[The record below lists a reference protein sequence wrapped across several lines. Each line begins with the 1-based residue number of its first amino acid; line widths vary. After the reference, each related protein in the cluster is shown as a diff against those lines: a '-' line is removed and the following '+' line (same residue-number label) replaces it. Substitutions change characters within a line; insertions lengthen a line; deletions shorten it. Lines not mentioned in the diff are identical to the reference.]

1 MPSGRTE
8 IDMHND
14 NRGFLSTIETYV
26 DMFINLVAFLI
37 AYVITILIEGEATL
51 NFESPYTVSIVFV
64 NVLFASFIYHAFNVY
79 RVTRYM
85 GKFHSFLEIFRV
97 NFVYFGVM
105 IFIAALWDIREG
117 YGNFVIVWLAAA
129 AVLSTVFLTAKR
141 QAIKLFLRSRNRK
154 NYNLKK
160 VIIVGD
166 NSKTAADYVKAVQSN
181 PNYGIMV
188 LGHVG
193 DKIDPIVGTEK
204 LGTFKDFA
212 KILDK
217 YHPTDVVF
225 AIDSYD
231 KWRLIK
237 LVNMCDDRCVKVYFL
252 PVIYGFFK
260 HSRQIENVGSMPVI
274 NIHSTPLDNGAN
286 ALAKRIVDII
296 GSLVLILLTSPFMI
310 FAAIG
315 VAISSPGPIFFKQT
329 RVGKLGKK
337 FTMLK
342 FRSMRVNTGSNDT
355 WTTDEDVRKTKFGT
369 FLRRTAIDELP
380 QLFNVLGGSMS
391 LVGPRPELPVFVEH
405 FKEEIPLYMVKHYV
419 KPGITGLAQIKG
431 LRGDTSVEDRIHEDI
446 EYIEHWSLWLDIMIL
461 LKTPFKAFNKNE
473 KYVEAKKSG
482 ETKPEAV
489 AATSAVAEKA
499 TPAAF
504 AHPASE
510 EHAILT
516 GKKILYAASSMSHIE
531 SFHLEYIDRLRKAG
545 NEVFVMARGEGADFN
560 IPFQKQ
566 FFSSKNTYARKK
578 IKEIV
583 LAENFDLIITH
594 TTLASFHIRLAVPSR
609 CRPRIVNMV
618 HGYLFSQNSG
628 FIKRNVLLLCEKLV
642 RRKTDAIIVMNKDDM
657 RIAKRNHLSSGK
669 VYFCRGLGVKP
680 KLAKKTPKEVREEL
694 NSQNNYNL
702 TFAGELSGRKN
713 QKFLISSMPRIKEFI
728 PHAKL
733 WLIGDGDKREELV
746 ELAKKL
752 GVENEVLFLG
762 KRENVGDYV
771 NAADIYV
778 SASKSEGLPFNIVE
792 AMLLG
797 KTVLATRR
805 KGQEDI
811 IVSNKSGYL
820 FEIDKSDEFAE
831 SVKLIHDGIK
841 KLDENEIKA
850 RGHEYSYDEV
860 FEETLQIMMEASS
873 ERQDFKNLK

>member
-1 MPSGRTE
+1 
-8 IDMHND
+8 MHND

-51 NFESPYTVSIVFV
+51 TFESPYTVSIIFV
-64 NVLFASFIYHAFNVY
+64 NILLASFVYHVFNMY
-79 RVTRYM
+79 RKTRYM
-85 GKFHSFLEIFRV
+85 GKFHSFPEIFRA
-97 NFVYFGVM
+97 NFIYFGIM
-105 IFIAALWDIREG
+105 LLIAALWNVREG
-117 YGNFVIVWLAAA
+117 YGHFAIVWLAIT
-129 AVLSTVFLTAKR
+129 AVLSTAFLTFKR
-141 QAIKLFLRSRNRK
+141 HVIKVVIRSRNRK

-166 NSKTAADYVKAVQSN
+166 NSKTAADYVKEVQSN
-181 PNYGIMV
+181 PNYGIIV

-212 KILDK
+212 KVLDK

-260 HSRQIENVGSMPVI
+260 HSRQIENVGSIPVI

-286 ALAKRIVDII
+286 AMLKRIVDIL
-296 GSLVLILLTSPFMI
+296 GSLFLIFLTAPFMI
-310 FAAIG
+310 FAAVG

-473 KYVEAKKSG
+473 KYVDEKKNAETVSETPQEAASI
-482 ETKPEAV
+482 PA
-489 AATSAVAEKA
+489 S
-499 TPAAF
+499 TPAVSF
-504 AHPASE
+504 DKEICDEPAK
-510 EHAILT
+510 LT
-516 GKKILYAASSMSHIE
+516 GKKILYAASSMAHIN

-545 NEVFVMARGEGADFN
+545 NVVLVMARGDGADFN

-566 FFSSKNTYARKK
+566 FFSSKNTYARRK

-594 TTLASFHIRLAVPSR
+594 TTLAAFHIRLAVPQR
-609 CRPRIVNMV
+609 QRPRIVNMV

-628 FIKRNVLLLCEKLV
+628 FIKRSVLLFCEKLV

-657 RIAKRNHLSSGK
+657 RIAKRNRLSSGK

-680 KLAKKTPKEVREEL
+680 KLAERTPKEVREEL
-694 NSQNNYNL
+694 GSKHNYNL
-702 TFAGELSGRKN
+702 AFAGELSGRKN

-733 WLIGDGDKREELV
+733 WLIGDGDKREELS

-762 KRENVGDYV
+762 RRENVGDYV

-792 AMLLG
+792 AMMLG

-841 KLDENEIKA
+841 KLDENDIKA

-860 FEETLQIMMEASS
+860 FEETLQIMMEAAN
-873 ERQDFKNLK
+873 ERADFKHSK

>member
-1 MPSGRTE
+1 
-8 IDMHND
+8 MHNE

-26 DMFINLVAFLI
+26 DMLINLLAFLI
-37 AYVITILIEGEATL
+37 AYVITVLITGEAKIT
-51 NFESPYTVSIVFV
+51 FDSPYMVSIIFL
-64 NVLFASFIYHAFNVY
+64 NVLLISFVYHMFNIYRASRY
-79 RVTRYM
+79 R
-85 GKFHSFLEIFRV
+85 GNFHSFTEIFRA
-97 NFVYFGVM
+97 NFVYFAIM
-105 IFIAALWDIREG
+105 LLIAALWNVREG
-117 YGNFVIVWLAAA
+117 YSGFVLWWLGIAAF
-129 AVLSTVFLTAKR
+129 LSTAFLTFKR
-141 QAIKLFLRSRNRK
+141 HTIKVVLRSRNR
-154 NYNLKK
+154 NHSHLKK

-166 NSKTAADYVKAVQSN
+166 NSQTAADYVKQVQSN

-193 DKIDPIVGTEK
+193 DKIDPVVGTEK

-237 LVNMCDDRCVKVYFL
+237 LVNMCDDRCIKVYFL

-260 HSRQIENVGSMPVI
+260 HSRQIENVGGLPII

-286 ALAKRIVDII
+286 ALMKRIVDIF
-296 GSLVLILLTSPFMI
+296 GSLFLILLTSPFMI

-315 VAISSPGPIFFKQT
+315 VYFSSPGPIFFKQT

-342 FRSMRVNTGSNDT
+342 FRSMRVNSGSNDT

-446 EYIEHWSLWLDIMIL
+446 DYIEHWTLWLDIMIL

-473 KYVEAKKSG
+473 KYVDSKKSRD
-482 ETKPEAV
+482 
-489 AATSAVAEKA
+489 AAPKA
-499 TPAAF
+499 TAAVL
-504 AHPASE
+504 E
-510 EHAILT
+510 EKKPTVTEKPIETDEQIGLS
-516 GKKILYAASSMSHIE
+516 GKKILYAASSMRHIN

-545 NEVFVMARGEGADFN
+545 NEVLVMARGEGADFN
-560 IPFQKQ
+560 IPFEKQ
-566 FFSSKNTYARKK
+566 FFSSKNKYARKK
-578 IKEIV
+578 IREIV
-583 LAENFDLIITH
+583 LQERFDVVITH
-594 TTLASFHIRLAVPSR
+594 TTLAAFHIRLAIPAR
-609 CRPRIVNMV
+609 ERPRIVNMV

-628 FIKRNVLLLCEKLV
+628 FIKRTVLLLCEKLV
-642 RRKTDAIIVMNKDDM
+642 KRKTDTIIVMNRDDIK
-657 RIAKRNHLSSGK
+657 IAKRNRLSSGK
-669 VYFCRGLGVKP
+669 VYFCRGLGVRP
-680 KLAKKTPKEVREEL
+680 KLAERAPKEVRAEL
-694 NSQNNYNL
+694 NSENSYNL
-702 TFAGELSGRKN
+702 IFCGELSGRKN

-728 PHAKL
+728 PHARL
-733 WLIGDGDKREELV
+733 WLLGDGDKREEL
-746 ELAKKL
+746 EALAKKL
-752 GVENEVLFLG
+752 GVDSDVLFLG

-797 KTVLATRR
+797 KTVLATRC

-841 KLDENEIKA
+841 RLSEDEIKM
-850 RGHEYSYDEV
+850 RGLQYSYNEV
-860 FEETLQIMMEASS
+860 FEETLQIMMEAAD
-873 ERQDFKNLK
+873 ERYDFRQAK

>member
-1 MPSGRTE
+1 
-8 IDMHND
+8 MHNE
-14 NRGFLSTIETYV
+14 NRGFLSTIETYL
-26 DMFINLVAFLI
+26 DMLINLAAFLV
-37 AYVITILIEGEATL
+37 AYVLTVLIEGKATL
-51 NFESPYTVSIVFV
+51 TFESPYTVTIIFV
-64 NVLFASFIYHAFNVY
+64 NVLLASFVYHAFNLY
-79 RVTRYM
+79 RKSRYM
-85 GKFHSFLEIFRV
+85 GKFHSFFEIFRV
-97 NFVYFGVM
+97 NFVYFGIIALV
-105 IFIAALWDIREG
+105 AALWDIREG
-117 YGNFVIVWLAAA
+117 YGHFVIVWIAVT
-129 AVLSTVFLTAKR
+129 AVLSTAFITFKR
-141 QAIKLFLRSRNRK
+141 QTIKAVLKSRNSR
-154 NYNLKK
+154 NYHLKK

-166 NSKTAADYVKAVQSN
+166 NTKTAADYVKEVQSN

-193 DKIDPIVGTEK
+193 DKIDPVVGTEK

-217 YHPTDVVF
+217 YHPTDIVF

-237 LVNMCDDRCVKVYFL
+237 LVNMCDDRCIKVYFL

-260 HSRQIENVGSMPVI
+260 HSRQIESVGTVPLI

-286 ALAKRIVDII
+286 AMMKRLLDIV
-296 GSLVLILLTSPFMI
+296 GSLILILLTSPFMI

-315 VAISSPGPIFFKQT
+315 VAISSPGPIFFRQT
-329 RVGKLGKK
+329 RVGKMGKK

-355 WTTDEDVRKTKFGT
+355 WTTNEDVRKTKFGT

-446 EYIEHWSLWLDIMIL
+446 SYIEHWSLWLDIMIL

-473 KYVEAKKSG
+473 KYVDSKKDDNIVTLEKPKTEEPVSQKTVEKLPEG
-482 ETKPEAV
+482 EQK
-489 AATSAVAEKA
+489 
-499 TPAAF
+499 
-504 AHPASE
+504 
-510 EHAILT
+510 LT
-516 GKKILYAASSMSHIE
+516 GKKILYAASSMRHIN

-545 NEVFVMARGEGADFN
+545 NEVLVLARGEGADFN
-560 IPFQKQ
+560 VPFEKQ
-566 FFSSKNTYARKK
+566 FFSKKNTEARKM
-578 IKEIV
+578 IRQIV
-583 LAENFDLIITH
+583 LAGNFDVIITH
-594 TTLASFHIRLAVPSR
+594 TTLAAFHVRLAVPSR
-609 CRPRIVNMV
+609 ERPRIVNMV

-628 FIKRNVLLLCEKLV
+628 FIKRNILLFCEKLV
-642 RRKTDAIIVMNKDDM
+642 KRKTDVIIVMNKDDM
-657 RIAKRNHLSSGK
+657 RIAKRNRLSSGK
-669 VYFCRGLGVKP
+669 VYYCRGLGVKP
-680 KLAKKTPKEVREEL
+680 KLAERTPKEVRLEL
-694 NSQNNYNL
+694 NSENNYNL
-702 TFAGELSGRKN
+702 VFAGELSGRKN

-733 WLIGDGDKREELV
+733 WLVGEGDKHEELQ
-746 ELAKKL
+746 ELSKDL
-752 GVENEVLFLG
+752 GVENDVVFLG

-797 KTVLATRR
+797 KTVLASRC

-820 FEIDKSDEFAE
+820 FELDKSDEFAE

-841 KLDENEIKA
+841 KLNENDIKA
-850 RGHEYSYDEV
+850 RGEEFSYDEI
-860 FEETLQIMMEASS
+860 FEETLQIMTEAAS
-873 ERQDFKNLK
+873 ERADTKHLK

>member
-1 MPSGRTE
+1 MNNE
-8 IDMHND
+8 
-14 NRGFLSTIETYV
+14 NRGFLSTIETYL
-26 DMFINLVAFLI
+26 DMLINLAAFLV
-37 AYVITILIEGEATL
+37 AYVLTILIEGEAKLT
-51 NFESPYTVSIVFV
+51 FESPYTVSIIFL
-64 NVLFASFIYHAFNVY
+64 NVLLASFVYHAFNLY
-79 RVTRYM
+79 KRTRYM
-85 GKFHSFLEIFRV
+85 GKFSSFFGIFRA
-97 NFVYFGVM
+97 NFVCFGIITLV
-105 IFIAALWDIREG
+105 AALWDVREG
-117 YGNFVIVWLAAA
+117 YGHFVVLWISLTG
-129 AVLSTVFLTAKR
+129 VLSTAFITFKR
-141 QAIKLFLRSRNRK
+141 HTIKAVIKSRNSK

-166 NSKTAADYVKAVQSN
+166 NTKTAADYVKEVQSN

-193 DKIDPIVGTEK
+193 DKIDPVVGTEK

-217 YHPTDVVF
+217 YHPTDIVF

-237 LVNMCDDRCVKVYFL
+237 LVNMCDDRCIKVYFL

-260 HSRQIENVGSMPVI
+260 HSRQIESVGTVPLI

-286 ALAKRIVDII
+286 AMVKRLVDIL
-296 GSLVLILLTSPFMI
+296 GSLFLILLTLPFMI
-310 FAAIG
+310 FAAVG
-315 VAISSPGPIFFKQT
+315 VYLSSPGPIFFKQT
-329 RVGKLGKK
+329 RVGKMGKK

-446 EYIEHWSLWLDIMIL
+446 DYIEHWSLWLDIMIL
-461 LKTPFKAFNKNE
+461 FKTPFKAFNKHE
-473 KYVEAKKSG
+473 KYVDTKKKE
-482 ETKPEAV
+482 ETKAQEPVKEAAPV
-489 AATSAVAEKA
+489 QVNAAADAAVNEDEKL
-499 TPAAF
+499 
-504 AHPASE
+504 S
-510 EHAILT
+510 
-516 GKKILYAASSMSHIE
+516 GKKILYAASSMSHIN

-545 NEVFVMARGEGADFN
+545 NEVLVMARGEGADYDV
-560 IPFQKQ
+560 PFQKQ
-566 FFSSKNTYARKK
+566 FFSKKNKEARKK
-578 IKEIV
+578 IREIV
-583 LAENFDLIITH
+583 LAGNFDVIITH
-594 TTLASFHIRLAVPSR
+594 TTLAAFHIRLAVSKR
-609 CRPRIVNMV
+609 QRPRIVNMV

-628 FIKRNVLLLCEKLV
+628 FIKRNLLLFCEKLV
-642 RRKTDAIIVMNKDDM
+642 KKKTDAIIVMNKDDM

-669 VYFCRGLGVKP
+669 VYYCRGLGVKP
-680 KLAKKTPKEVREEL
+680 KFAEKTPKEVRLEL
-694 NSQNNYNL
+694 DSQNTYNL
-702 TFAGELSGRKN
+702 LFAGELSGRKN

-728 PHAKL
+728 PHARL
-733 WLIGDGDKREELV
+733 WLLGDGDKREEL
-746 ELAKKL
+746 EKLAKNL
-752 GVENEVLFLG
+752 GVENDVLFLG
-762 KRENVGDYV
+762 RRENVGDYV

-797 KTVLATRR
+797 KTVLATRC

-820 FEIDKSDEFAE
+820 FEPDKSDEYAE

-841 KLDENEIKA
+841 RLDENDIKA
-850 RGHEYSYDEV
+850 RGEEFSYNQV
-860 FEETLQIMMEASS
+860 FEETLQIMTEAAS
-873 ERQDFKNLK
+873 ERTDFKHS